1 MLRKRRNNRIVA
13 DYDIGLT
20 DDWYPLDLD
29 PETSSGW
36 PRELAGRIAPTDEA
50 KADLIDRLTAVQETM
65 RRMQAQAPQLSNAV
79 WVPDPAS
86 GEVASILAFGLV
98 QLADGQGPEEYLQTL
113 AADEG
118 RREPGLEFQDVQTW
132 TVPVEAGLAV
142 GAYNKIA
149 HTDLGGETRIE
160 ERTAI
165 GVFPPRSKE
174 MVECIFIAESPT
186 SYDDIVQQTMGL
198 VATLRV
204 VLERA

>member
-1 MLRKRRNNRIVA
+1 MLRRKRNNRIVA

-20 DDWYPLDLD
+20 DDWHPLDLD
-29 PETSSGW
+29 EETSAGW

-50 KADLIDRLTAVQETM
+50 KARLIDRLTVVQETM
-65 RRMQAQAPQLSNAV
+65 RGMQAPQLTNAV

-86 GEVASILAFGLV
+86 GEVASILALGLV
-98 QLADGQGPEEYLQTL
+98 QLADGQGPEAYLQTL

-118 RREPGLEFQDVQTW
+118 RREPGMEFQDVRTW

-149 HTDLGGETRIE
+149 HTEPGGETSIE

-174 MVECIFIAESPT
+174 MVECIFIAQSPT
-186 SYDDIVQQTMGL
+186 SYDDIIQQTMAL
-198 VATLRV
+198 VATLKV
-204 VLERA
+204 VLEKA